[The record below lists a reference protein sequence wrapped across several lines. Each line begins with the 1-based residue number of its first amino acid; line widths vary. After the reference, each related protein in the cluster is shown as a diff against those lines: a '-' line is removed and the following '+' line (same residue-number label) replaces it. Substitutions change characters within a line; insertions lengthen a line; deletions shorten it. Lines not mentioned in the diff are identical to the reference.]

1 MIRTK
6 DEVSVLER
14 KRVFRVHQQ
23 HDIWIGKLEKDGY
36 DPTDAAS
43 YQVKLDDSPDEDAPT
58 PWDEFLHKLLS
69 TYVESWSFD
78 PSLLQ
83 PGQAKRMQGE
93 LPDGPHEQVMEA
105 CFGQYMRIQW
115 DNSEEAAADP
125 KALTSSGSDSEP
137 SSKDASPPE
146 PSSTTISSL
155 PSMSTWSDDSPEGAS
170 EG

>member
-115 DNSEEAAADP
+115 ENSPEAAADP
-125 KALTSSGSDSEP
+125 KAPTSSDSDSEP
-137 SSKDASPPE
+137 SSRTDSPQE
-146 PSSTTISSL
+146 PSSTPSS
-155 PSMSTWSDDSPEGAS
+155 SNGSTSSRS
-170 EG
+170 EDPLEV